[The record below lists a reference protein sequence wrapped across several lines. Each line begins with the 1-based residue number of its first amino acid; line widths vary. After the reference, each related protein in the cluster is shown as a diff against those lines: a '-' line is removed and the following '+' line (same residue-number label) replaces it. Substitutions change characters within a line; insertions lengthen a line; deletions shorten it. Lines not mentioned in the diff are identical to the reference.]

1 MTKTVVLILKSL
13 DNAEKRRKVIE
24 LRKEGKTIREI
35 AKEMHMSSRTVIVIL
50 KDNNSKEALEE
61 TRRKE
66 QEQQNVG
73 QINYTRALRLFKEG
87 KSLLDVTIELGV
99 SAEETKKACFDFWD
113 ISNVDDFRRVYEEI
127 KPYLQDLLTVW
138 KIVRE
143 KGLDVKDALV
153 AIEHASERAKAEEE
167 LRAITDKV
175 TDLQTQVI
183 TLNSDIMAL
192 EKVRADAME
201 SGDRIQVLSINC
213 LKRSVPKALQGPGW
227 KR

>member
-1 MTKTVVLILKSL
+1 MKTS

-35 AKEMHMSSRTVIVIL
+35 AKELHMSSRTVIAML
-50 KDNNSKEALEE
+50 KDNSSKEALEE
-61 TRRKE
+61 SRRKE

-99 SAEETKKACFDFWD
+99 SAEETKRAFLDFWD
-113 ISNVDDFRRVYEEI
+113 ISNVDDFRGVYEDI
-127 KPYLQDLLTVW
+127 KPYLPDLLTVW

-143 KGLDVKDALV
+143 KGLGVKDALV

-167 LRAITDKV
+167 LQVINDKV
-175 TDLQTQVI
+175 ISLQTQVI

-192 EKVRADAME
+192 EKERANAME
-201 SGDRIQVLSINC
+201 TGDKDTSFIDKL
-213 LKRSVPKALQGPGW
+213 LKAQRAESSTGTRMK
-227 KR
+227 